1 MTEADISGTL
11 PMGSSSPSPSPPPAP
26 PQSSAPSR
34 GASNASLRWQILR
47 RALLARSAPS
57 RASDGTTNDQ
67 QKIGDTNKISRKAS
81 RGFNLIE
88 CHVVPVSQLH
98 KSLGNSLNG
107 NGVECQKDVY
117 VRYKL
122 PCGGSPE
129 LNVMYRKD
137 DSVELNDIEAS
148 NRYNIDTTGLVCCWP
163 SEEVLAFYC
172 INHSDMFRSKRVL
185 ELGSGYGLAGLVIAA
200 SANANEVVISDG
212 NPQVVGYIQK
222 NISINAETFDRTKV
236 KSMTLHWDQEQPS
249 EMFNSFD
256 IIVAS
261 DCTFFKQFHRSLAR
275 VVRSLLKHS
284 EASQAIF
291 MSPKRGDS
299 LNKFLEIIKEY
310 GLGYELIENYDPTVW
325 NLHKKYAT
333 GDDRSWPNYNE
344 EHCYPLLV
352 RITFGHFV

>member
-1 MTEADISGTL
+1 MD
-11 PMGSSSPSPSPPPAP
+11 
-26 PQSSAPSR
+26 
-34 GASNASLRWQILR
+34 
-47 RALLARSAPS
+47 
-57 RASDGTTNDQ
+57 
-67 QKIGDTNKISRKAS
+67 
-81 RGFNLIE
+81 
-88 CHVVPVSQLH
+88 
-98 KSLGNSLNG
+98 
-107 NGVECQKDVY
+107 
-117 VRYKL
+117 
-122 PCGGSPE
+122 
-129 LNVMYRKD
+129 
-137 DSVELNDIEAS
+137 
-148 NRYNIDTTGLVCCWP
+148 
-163 SEEVLAFYC
+163 
-172 INHSDMFRSKRVL
+172 
-185 ELGSGYGLAGLVIAA
+185 
-200 SANANEVVISDG
+200 
-212 NPQVVGYIQK
+212 K

-275 VVRSLLKHS
+275 VVKSLLKHS

-310 GLGYELIENYDPTVW
+310 GLRYELIENYDPTVW
-325 NLHKKYAT
+325 NLHKKYAR